1 MQFAFTD
8 AAPVSGLRKTRD
20 GYAVAEVR
28 AARTGIQQYAG
39 VEVGRPDLAVVNVYR
54 PPESVFSADSMA
66 SYGFKPVTIN
76 HPAEGVTADSWKS
89 LAVGVVGGDVVR
101 DGGFVKVPLALMD
114 AAAIKAVQDG
124 TREISMG
131 YVCDLAFED
140 GVTPEGEPYQAIQ
153 RDIRINHLAL
163 VPKGRAGPH
172 CRVGDE
178 RHVADAKA
186 DPATAKAKLK
196 AAIALHAKHMNGSAP
211 TTGKAGEKS
220 QRAMMD
226 LMEEALAALSGD
238 SARGGMGSMDAHPHQ
253 ALRSTGDRHMTLKTI
268 TVDGLPVET
277 TDAGIAAIDKLRG
290 LLSTADAALTSANT
304 AHAAAI
310 AAKDADLATKDA
322 EIDTLKAKVLDEKAI
337 DALVADRASVVSK
350 AKALDAKVVTDGKSN
365 AEIKR
370 AVLGDAAKDKSDA
383 YVDAAFDLK
392 TADLK
397 APDPLRETI
406 TDGITADAADKAVQD
421 ARAEYLKSLNPAQAT
436 A

>member
-1 MQFAFTD
+1 MQFTD
-8 AAPVSGLRKTRD
+8 AAPIAGVRLTRD

-39 VEVGRPDLAVVNVYR
+39 REVGRPDLAVVNVYR
-54 PPESVFSADSMA
+54 PPESVFAADSLA

-76 HPAEGVTADSWKS
+76 HPAEAVTADSWKK
-89 LAVGVVGGDVVR
+89 LAVGIVGGDVVR

-140 GVTPEGEPYQAIQ
+140 GVTPEGESYQAVQ

-172 CRVGDE
+172 CRVGDQGAPE
-178 RHVADAKA
+178 TGQ
-186 DPATAKAKLK
+186 DPAP
-196 AAIALHAKHMNGSAP
+196 LHH
-211 TTGKAGEKS
+211 
-220 QRAMMD
+220 
-226 LMEEALAALSGD
+226 
-238 SARGGMGSMDAHPHQ
+238 
-253 ALRSTGDRHMTLKTI
+253 GDRHMTLKTI

-277 TDAGIAAIDKLRG
+277 TDAGIAAIEKLRG
-290 LLSTADAALTSANT
+290 LLSTADAALAT
-304 AHAAAI
+304 AKTTHDAAL
-310 AAKDADLATKDA
+310 AAKDAELAKKDA
-322 EIDTLKAKVLDEKAI
+322 EIADLKAKVIDGAAL
-337 DALVADRASVVSK
+337 DALVAERASIVAK
-350 AKALDAKVVTDGKSN
+350 ARALDAKVVVDGKTN

-370 AVLGDAAKDKSDA
+370 AVLGDGAKDKSDA

-397 APDPLRETI
+397 PADPLRSTI
-406 TDGITADAADKAVQD
+406 ADANTSVAPVASIRD
-421 ARAEYLKSLNPAQAT
+421 AARLASLN
-436 A
+436 

>member
-1 MQFAFTD
+1 MQFTD
-8 AAPVSGLRKTRD
+8 AAPIAGVRLTRD

-39 VEVGRPDLAVVNVYR
+39 REVGRPDLAVVNVYR
-54 PPESVFSADSMA
+54 PPESVFAADSMA

-76 HPAEGVTADSWKS
+76 HPAQGVTADSWKD

-140 GVTPEGEPYQAIQ
+140 GVTPEGEPYQAVQ

-163 VPKGRAGPH
+163 VPSGRAGPQ
-172 CRVGDE
+172 CRVGD
-178 RHVADAKA
+178 AKP
-186 DPATAKAKLK
+186 DLAKAKGKLR
-196 AAIALHAKHMNGSAP
+196 AAIALHEKHMNGSAP

-220 QRAMMD
+220 QQAMMD
-226 LMEEALAALSGD
+226 LMEEALAALSGE
-238 SARGGMGSMDAHPHQ
+238 SARSGMGSMDAHPSQ
-253 ALRSTGDRHMTLKTI
+253 ALCSTGDRHMTLKTI

-290 LLSTADAALTSANT
+290 LLSTADAALATANT
-304 AHAAAI
+304 THTQAL
-310 AAKDADLATKDA
+310 AAKDADLAKKDA
-322 EIDTLKAKVLDEKAI
+322 EIADLKTKVIDGAAL
-337 DALVADRASVVSK
+337 DALVADRAAVVAK
-350 AKALDAKVVTDGKSN
+350 AKALDPKVVVDGKSN

-392 TADLK
+392 TAD
-397 APDPLRETI
+397 AQSADPLRKVI
-406 TDGITADAADKAVQD
+406 SDGAPNGSVNVASIRDAARVAG
-421 ARAEYLKSLNPAQAT
+421 LN
-436 A
+436 

>member
-1 MQFAFTD
+1 MIFTD
-8 AAPVSGLRKTRD
+8 AAPIAGVRLTRD

-39 VEVGRPDLAVVNVYR
+39 REVGRPDLQVVNVYR
-54 PPESVFSADSMA
+54 PPESVFAADSMA

-76 HPAEGVTADSWKS
+76 HPAEGVTADSWKD

-114 AAAIKAVQDG
+114 AKAIKAVQDG

-163 VPKGRAGPH
+163 VPKGRAGPQ
-172 CRVGDE
+172 CRVGD
-178 RHVADAKA
+178 AKP
-186 DPATAKAKLK
+186 DLAKAKGKLR
-196 AAIALHAKHMNGSAP
+196 AAIALHEKHMNGSAP

-220 QRAMMD
+220 QQAMMD
-226 LMEEALAALSGD
+226 LMEEALAALSGE
-238 SARGGMGSMDAHPHQ
+238 SARSGMGSMDAHPSQ
-253 ALRSTGDRHMTLKTI
+253 ALCSTGDRLMTLKTI

-277 TDAGIAAIDKLRG
+277 TDAGIAAIEKLRG
-290 LLSTADAALTSANT
+290 LLTASDAALKAANDKST
-304 AHAAAI
+304 ETI
-310 AAKDADLATKDA
+310 AAKDAELAKKDA
-322 EIDTLKAKVLDEKAI
+322 EIADLKSKVVDGAAL
-337 DALVADRASVVSK
+337 DALVAERSSIVAK
-350 AKALDAKVVTDGKSN
+350 ARALDAKVVVDGKTN

-370 AVLGDAAKDKSDA
+370 AVLGDGAKDKSDA

-392 TADLK
+392 TADVK
-397 APDPLRETI
+397 TPDPLRSVI
-406 TDGITADAADKAVQD
+406 SDAKGGIDAASIRD
-421 ARAEYLKSLNPAQAT
+421 AARLASLN
-436 A
+436 

>member
-1 MQFAFTD
+1 MQFTD
-8 AAPVSGLRKTRD
+8 AAPIAGVRLTRD

-28 AARTGIQQYAG
+28 AARTGIQQYTG
-39 VEVGRPDLAVVNVYR
+39 REVGRPDLAVVNVYR
-54 PPESVFSADSMA
+54 PPESVFAADSMA

-76 HPAEGVTADSWKS
+76 HPAQGVTADSWKD

-140 GVTPEGEPYQAIQ
+140 GVTPEGEPYQAVQ

-172 CRVGDE
+172 CRVGDQGAPE
-178 RHVADAKA
+178 TGRD
-186 DPATAKAKLK
+186 
-196 AAIALHAKHMNGSAP
+196 SAP
-211 TTGKAGEKS
+211 IN
-220 QRAMMD
+220 
-226 LMEEALAALSGD
+226 
-238 SARGGMGSMDAHPHQ
+238 H
-253 ALRSTGDRHMTLKTI
+253 GDRHMTLKTI

-277 TDAGIAAIDKLRG
+277 TDAGAIAIDLLRSKL
-290 LLSTADAALTSANT
+290 SQAADAMTAAKTTHDAAL
-304 AHAAAI
+304 
-310 AAKDADLATKDA
+310 AAKDAEMAKKDA
-322 EIDTLKAKVLDEKAI
+322 EIADLKTKVLDGPAL
-337 DALVADRASVVSK
+337 DALVAERAAVVAK

-392 TADLK
+392 TADMK
-397 APDPLRETI
+397 AADPLRQVI
-406 TDGITADAADKAVQD
+406 SDSHKGGVSVVSIRDAARFAGQ
-421 ARAEYLKSLNPAQAT
+421 N
-436 A
+436 

>member
-1 MQFAFTD
+1 MQFTD
-8 AAPVSGLRKTRD
+8 SAPIAGVRLTRD

-28 AARTGIQQYAG
+28 AARTGIQQYTG
-39 VEVGRPDLAVVNVYR
+39 REVGRPDLAVVNVYR
-54 PPESVFSADSMA
+54 PPESVFAADSMA

-76 HPAEGVTADSWKS
+76 HPAQGVTADSWKD

-140 GVTPEGEPYQAIQ
+140 GVTPEGEPYQAVQ

-172 CRVGDE
+172 CRVGDQGAPE
-178 RHVADAKA
+178 TGR
-186 DPATAKAKLK
+186 DPAP
-196 AAIALHAKHMNGSAP
+196 INH
-211 TTGKAGEKS
+211 
-220 QRAMMD
+220 
-226 LMEEALAALSGD
+226 
-238 SARGGMGSMDAHPHQ
+238 
-253 ALRSTGDRHMTLKTI
+253 GDRHMTLKTI

-290 LLSTADAALTSANT
+290 LLSTADAALATANT
-304 AHAAAI
+304 NHTAAL
-310 AAKDADLATKDA
+310 AAKDAELAAKDA
-322 EIDTLKAKVLDEKAI
+322 EIADLKTKVIDGAALDAM
-337 DALVADRASVVSK
+337 VADRAAVVSK
-350 AKALDAKVVTDGKSN
+350 AKALDANVVTDGKTN

-392 TADLK
+392 TADMK
-397 APDPLRETI
+397 AADPLRQVI
-406 TDGITADAADKAVQD
+406 SDSHKGGVSVVSIRDAARFAG
-421 ARAEYLKSLNPAQAT
+421 LN
-436 A
+436 

>member
-1 MQFAFTD
+1 MEFTD
-8 AAPVSGLRKTRD
+8 AAPIAGVRLTRD

-39 VEVGRPDLAVVNVYR
+39 SEVGRPDLATVSVYR

-140 GVTPEGEPYQAIQ
+140 GFTPEGEPYQAIQ

-172 CRVGDE
+172 CRVGDKGAPE
-178 RHVADAKA
+178 TGHH
-186 DPATAKAKLK
+186 PAPV
-196 AAIALHAKHMNGSAP
+196 HH
-211 TTGKAGEKS
+211 
-220 QRAMMD
+220 
-226 LMEEALAALSGD
+226 
-238 SARGGMGSMDAHPHQ
+238 
-253 ALRSTGDRHMTLKTI
+253 GDRLMTLKTI

-277 TDAGIAAIDKLRG
+277 TDAG
-290 LLSTADAALTSANT
+290 
-304 AHAAAI
+304 AAAI
-310 AAKDADLATKDA
+310 NLLRDKLTQAAGALETANTNHTSALAAKDAELAKKDA
-322 EIDTLKAKVLDEKAI
+322 EIDDLKTKVIDGAAL
-337 DALVADRASVVSK
+337 DALVAERAAIVSK
-350 AKALDAKVVTDGKSN
+350 AKALDAKVVTDGKTN

-370 AVLGDAAKDKSDA
+370 AVLGDSAKDKPEA

-397 APDPLRETI
+397 PADPLRSTI
-406 TDGITADAADKAVQD
+406 SDGRHPGGVDAASIRD
-421 ARAEYLKSLNPAQAT
+421 AARFAGLN
-436 A
+436 

>member
-1 MQFAFTD
+1 MLFTD
-8 AAPVSGLRKTRD
+8 TAPVAGVRLTRD

-39 VEVGRPDLAVVNVYR
+39 SEVGRPDLAVVNVYR
-54 PPESVFSADSMA
+54 PPESVFSADSLA

-76 HPAEGVTADSWKS
+76 HPAQGVTADTWKD
-89 LAVGVVGGDVVR
+89 LAVGIVGGDVVR

-140 GVTPEGEPYQAIQ
+140 GMTPEGEPYQAIQ

-172 CRVGDE
+172 CRVGDRKGAPE
-178 RHVADAKA
+178 TGRE
-186 DPATAKAKLK
+186 PAP
-196 AAIALHAKHMNGSAP
+196 INH
-211 TTGKAGEKS
+211 
-220 QRAMMD
+220 
-226 LMEEALAALSGD
+226 
-238 SARGGMGSMDAHPHQ
+238 
-253 ALRSTGDRHMTLKTI
+253 GDRRMTLKTI

-277 TDAGIAAIDKLRG
+277 TDAGAIAIDLLKGKLAQA
-290 LLSTADAALTSANT
+290 ADALT
-304 AHAAAI
+304 
-310 AAKDADLATKDA
+310 AAKTTHDTALATKDA
-322 EIDTLKAKVLDEKAI
+322 ELAAK
-337 DALVADRASVVSK
+337 DAEIADLK
-350 AKALDAKVVTDGKSN
+350 AKALDDAALDALVAERSAIVAKAKAIAPTIDTAGKSN

-392 TADLK
+392 TADIK
-397 APDPLRETI
+397 TPDPLREVIADGTTI
-406 TDGITADAADKAVQD
+406 VDAVKARDEAKAARLNRLNGITEAAA
-421 ARAEYLKSLNPAQAT
+421 
-436 A
+436 

>member
-1 MQFAFTD
+1 MEFTD
-8 AAPVSGLRKTRD
+8 AAPIAGVRLTRD

-39 VEVGRPDLAVVNVYR
+39 SEVGRPDLAVVNVYR

-101 DGGFVKVPLALMD
+101 DGGYVKVPLALMD

-140 GVTPEGEPYQAIQ
+140 GVTPEGEAYQAVQ

-172 CRVGDE
+172 CRVGDKGAPE
-178 RHVADAKA
+178 TGR
-186 DPATAKAKLK
+186 DPAP
-196 AAIALHAKHMNGSAP
+196 INH
-211 TTGKAGEKS
+211 
-220 QRAMMD
+220 
-226 LMEEALAALSGD
+226 
-238 SARGGMGSMDAHPHQ
+238 
-253 ALRSTGDRHMTLKTI
+253 GDRHMTLKTI

-290 LLSTADAALTSANT
+290 LLSASDAAL
-304 AHAAAI
+304 AAEKTRSTETVV
-310 AAKDADLATKDA
+310 AKDAELAKKDA
-322 EIDTLKAKVLDEKAI
+322 EIDALKAKVIDGAAL
-337 DALVADRASVVSK
+337 DALVAERASVVSK
-350 AKALDAKVVTDGKSN
+350 AKALDATVVTDGKTN

-392 TADLK
+392 TADIK
-397 APDPLRETI
+397 TPDPLRSTI
-406 TDGITADAADKAVQD
+406 ADGRHNGGTDAASIRD
-421 ARAEYLKSLNPAQAT
+421 AARIAGLN
-436 A
+436 

>member
-1 MQFAFTD
+1 MQFTD
-8 AAPVSGLRKTRD
+8 AAPIAGVRLTRD

-39 VEVGRPDLAVVNVYR
+39 REVGRPDLAVVNVYR
-54 PPESVFSADSMA
+54 PPESVFAADSMA

-76 HPAEGVTADSWKS
+76 HPAEGVTADSWKD

-140 GVTPEGEPYQAIQ
+140 GVTPEGEPYQAVQ

-163 VPKGRAGPH
+163 VPSGRAGPQ
-172 CRVGDE
+172 CRVGD
-178 RHVADAKA
+178 AKP
-186 DPATAKAKLK
+186 DLAKAKGKLR
-196 AAIALHAKHMNGSAP
+196 AAIALHEKHMNGSAP

-220 QRAMMD
+220 QQAMMD
-226 LMEEALAALSGD
+226 LMEEALAALSGE
-238 SARGGMGSMDAHPHQ
+238 SARSGMGSMDAHPSQ
-253 ALRSTGDRHMTLKTI
+253 ALCSTGDRHMTLKTI
-268 TVDGLPVET
+268 AVDGLPVET

-290 LLSTADAALTSANT
+290 LLSTADAALATANT
-304 AHAAAI
+304 THAQAL
-310 AAKDADLATKDA
+310 AAKDADLAKKDA
-322 EIDTLKAKVLDEKAI
+322 EIADLKTKVIDGAAL
-337 DALVADRASVVSK
+337 DALVADRAAVVAK
-350 AKALDAKVVTDGKSN
+350 AKALDPKVVIDGKSN

-392 TADLK
+392 TAD
-397 APDPLRETI
+397 AQSADPLRKVI
-406 TDGITADAADKAVQD
+406 SDGAPNGGVHVASIRDAARVAG
-421 ARAEYLKSLNPAQAT
+421 LN
-436 A
+436 

>member
-1 MQFAFTD
+1 MEFTD
-8 AAPVSGLRKTRD
+8 SAPIAGVRLTRD

-39 VEVGRPDLAVVNVYR
+39 SEVGRPDLATVSVYR

-101 DGGFVKVPLALMD
+101 DGGYVKVPLALMD

-140 GVTPEGEPYQAIQ
+140 GVTPEGEAYQAIQ

-172 CRVGDE
+172 CRVGDKGAPE
-178 RHVADAKA
+178 SGQH
-186 DPATAKAKLK
+186 PAPV
-196 AAIALHAKHMNGSAP
+196 HH
-211 TTGKAGEKS
+211 
-220 QRAMMD
+220 
-226 LMEEALAALSGD
+226 
-238 SARGGMGSMDAHPHQ
+238 
-253 ALRSTGDRHMTLKTI
+253 GDRLMTLKTI

-290 LLSTADAALTSANT
+290 LLATSDAALATANSTHT
-304 AHAAAI
+304 AAL
-310 AAKDADLATKDA
+310 AAKDADLAKKDA
-322 EIDTLKAKVLDEKAI
+322 EIDDLKAKIVDGPAL
-337 DALVADRASVVSK
+337 DALAAERSAIVTK
-350 AKALDAKVVTDGKSN
+350 ARALDAKVVTDGKTN

-370 AVLGDAAKDKSDA
+370 AVLGDAAKDKSEA

-397 APDPLRETI
+397 PSDPLRSTI
-406 TDGITADAADKAVQD
+406 ADGRLSGGDNAASIRDAARVAG
-421 ARAEYLKSLNPAQAT
+421 SLN
-436 A
+436 

>member
-1 MQFAFTD
+1 MQFTD
-8 AAPVSGLRKTRD
+8 AAPIAGVRLTRD

-39 VEVGRPDLAVVNVYR
+39 SEVGRPDLAVVNVYR

-76 HPAEGVTADSWKS
+76 HPAEGVTADSWKD

-114 AAAIKAVQDG
+114 AAAIRAVQDG

-140 GVTPEGEPYQAIQ
+140 GVTPEGEAYQAVQ

-172 CRVGDE
+172 CRVGDKGAPE
-178 RHVADAKA
+178 IGH
-186 DPATAKAKLK
+186 DPAP
-196 AAIALHAKHMNGSAP
+196 IHH
-211 TTGKAGEKS
+211 
-220 QRAMMD
+220 
-226 LMEEALAALSGD
+226 
-238 SARGGMGSMDAHPHQ
+238 
-253 ALRSTGDRHMTLKTI
+253 GDRHMTLKTI

-277 TDAGIAAIDKLRG
+277 TDAGIAAIEKLRG
-290 LLSTADAALTSANT
+290 LLATSDAALATANSTHT
-304 AHAAAI
+304 AAL
-310 AAKDADLATKDA
+310 AAKDADLAKKDA
-322 EIDTLKAKVLDEKAI
+322 EIDDLKAKVIDGAAL
-337 DALVADRASVVSK
+337 DALVAERASVVAK
-350 AKALDAKVVTDGKSN
+350 AKALDAKVVVDGKSN

-397 APDPLRETI
+397 PADPLRQTI
-406 TDGITADAADKAVQD
+406 ADSQPGGSNAASIRDAARLA
-421 ARAEYLKSLNPAQAT
+421 SLN
-436 A
+436 

>member
-1 MQFAFTD
+1 MQFTD
-8 AAPVSGLRKTRD
+8 SAPIAGVRLTRD

-28 AARTGIQQYAG
+28 AARTGIQQYTG
-39 VEVGRPDLAVVNVYR
+39 SEVGRPDLAVVNVYR
-54 PPESVFSADSMA
+54 PPESVFAADSMA

-76 HPAEGVTADSWKS
+76 HPAEGVTADSWKD

-101 DGGFVKVPLALMD
+101 DGGYVKVPLALMD

-140 GVTPEGEPYQAIQ
+140 GVTPEGEAYQAIQ

-172 CRVGDE
+172 CRVGDKGAPE
-178 RHVADAKA
+178 TGH
-186 DPATAKAKLK
+186 DPAP
-196 AAIALHAKHMNGSAP
+196 INH
-211 TTGKAGEKS
+211 
-220 QRAMMD
+220 
-226 LMEEALAALSGD
+226 
-238 SARGGMGSMDAHPHQ
+238 
-253 ALRSTGDRHMTLKTI
+253 GDRHMTLKTI

-290 LLSTADAALTSANT
+290 LLSTSDAALKAANDKAT
-304 AHAAAI
+304 ETI
-310 AAKDADLATKDA
+310 AAKDAELAKKDA
-322 EIDTLKAKVLDEKAI
+322 EIDDLKAKVIDGAAL
-337 DALVADRASVVSK
+337 DALVAERSAIVTK
-350 AKALDAKVVTDGKSN
+350 AKALDAKVVTDGKTN

-370 AVLGDAAKDKSDA
+370 AVLGDAAKDKPDA

-397 APDPLRETI
+397 VADPLRSTI
-406 TDGITADAADKAVQD
+406 ADGVDITSDAKARDD
-421 ARAEYLKSLNPAQAT
+421 ALEARRNRFAT
-436 A
+436 AHQAAAA

>member
-1 MQFAFTD
+1 MLFTD
-8 AAPVSGLRKTRD
+8 SAPIAGVRLTRD

-39 VEVGRPDLAVVNVYR
+39 REVGRPDLAVVNVYR

-76 HPAEGVTADSWKS
+76 HPTEGVTADSWKS

-114 AAAIKAVQDG
+114 AAAIKAVQSG

-140 GVTPEGEPYQAIQ
+140 GVTPDGEPYQAIQ
-153 RDIRINHLAL
+153 KDIRINHLAL

-172 CRVGDE
+172 CRVGDKGAPE
-178 RHVADAKA
+178 TGL
-186 DPATAKAKLK
+186 DPAP
-196 AAIALHAKHMNGSAP
+196 INH
-211 TTGKAGEKS
+211 
-220 QRAMMD
+220 
-226 LMEEALAALSGD
+226 
-238 SARGGMGSMDAHPHQ
+238 
-253 ALRSTGDRHMTLKTI
+253 GDRHMTLKTI

-277 TDAGIAAIDKLRG
+277 TDAGAIAIDLLRG
-290 LLSTADAALTSANT
+290 KLSQAADAMTAAKTTHDAAL
-304 AHAAAI
+304 
-310 AAKDADLATKDA
+310 AAKDADLAKKDA
-322 EIDTLKAKVLDEKAI
+322 EIADLKTKVLDAAAL
-337 DALVADRASVVSK
+337 DALVAERAAIVAK

-370 AVLGDAAKDKSDA
+370 ALLGDAAKDKSEA

-392 TADLK
+392 TADIK
-397 APDPLRETI
+397 TPDPLRSAI
-406 TDGITADAADKAVQD
+406 TDSKGGTNAASIRDAARLA
-421 ARAEYLKSLNPAQAT
+421 SLN
-436 A
+436 

>member
-1 MQFAFTD
+1 MMQFTD
-8 AAPVSGLRKTRD
+8 AAPIAGVRLTRD

-39 VEVGRPDLAVVNVYR
+39 REVGRPDLAVVNVYR

-76 HPAEGVTADSWKS
+76 HPAQGVTADSWKD
-89 LAVGVVGGDVVR
+89 LAVGVVGGEVVR

-153 RDIRINHLAL
+153 KDIRINHLAL

-172 CRVGDE
+172 CRVGDQGAPE
-178 RHVADAKA
+178 TGQ
-186 DPATAKAKLK
+186 DPAP
-196 AAIALHAKHMNGSAP
+196 IHH
-211 TTGKAGEKS
+211 
-220 QRAMMD
+220 
-226 LMEEALAALSGD
+226 
-238 SARGGMGSMDAHPHQ
+238 
-253 ALRSTGDRHMTLKTI
+253 GDRHMTLKTI

-277 TDAGIAAIDKLRG
+277 TDAGIAAIEKLRG
-290 LLSTADAALTSANT
+290 LLNTADAALTSANT

-310 AAKDADLATKDA
+310 AAKDAELAKKDA
-322 EIDTLKAKVLDEKAI
+322 VIDDLKAKVLDDAAI
-337 DALVADRASVVSK
+337 DALVTDRADVIGK
-350 AKALDAKVVTDGKSN
+350 AKAIDPKVVTDGKSI

-370 AVLGDAAKDKSDA
+370 AVLGDAAKDKPDA
-383 YVDAAFDLK
+383 YVDAAFDIK
-392 TADLK
+392 TKDVKPA
-397 APDPLRETI
+397 DPLRKVI
-406 TDGITADAADKAVQD
+406 ADGQTGGVVAASIRDAA
-421 ARAEYLKSLNPAQAT
+421 RAASLN
-436 A
+436 

>member
-1 MQFAFTD
+1 MQFTD
-8 AAPVSGLRKTRD
+8 AAPIAGVRLTRD

-39 VEVGRPDLAVVNVYR
+39 REVGRPDLAVVNVYR
-54 PPESVFSADSMA
+54 PPESVFAADSMA

-76 HPAEGVTADSWKS
+76 HPAEGVTADSWKD

-140 GVTPEGEPYQAIQ
+140 GVTPEGEPYQAVQ

-163 VPKGRAGPH
+163 VPSGRAGPQ
-172 CRVGDE
+172 CRVGD
-178 RHVADAKA
+178 AKP
-186 DPATAKAKLK
+186 DLAKAKGKLR
-196 AAIALHAKHMNGSAP
+196 AAIALHEKHMNGSAP

-220 QRAMMD
+220 QQAMMD
-226 LMEEALAALSGD
+226 LMEEALAALSGE
-238 SARGGMGSMDAHPHQ
+238 SARSGMGSMDAHPSQ
-253 ALRSTGDRHMTLKTI
+253 ALCSTGDRLMTLKTI

-290 LLSTADAALTSANT
+290 LLSTADAALATANT
-304 AHAAAI
+304 NHTAAL
-310 AAKDADLATKDA
+310 AAKDADLAKKDA
-322 EIDTLKAKVLDEKAI
+322 EIADLKTKVIDGAAL
-337 DALVADRASVVSK
+337 DALVADRAAVVAK
-350 AKALDAKVVTDGKSN
+350 AKALDPKVVIDGKSN

-392 TADLK
+392 TADVQ
-397 APDPLRETI
+397 AGDPLRSVI
-406 TDGITADAADKAVQD
+406 ADSAHKGAVNAASIRDAARFAG
-421 ARAEYLKSLNPAQAT
+421 LN
-436 A
+436 

>member
-1 MQFAFTD
+1 MQFTD
-8 AAPVSGLRKTRD
+8 AAPIAGVRMTRD

-39 VEVGRPDLAVVNVYR
+39 AEVGRPDLAVVNVYR
-54 PPESVFSADSMA
+54 PPESVFANDSMA

-76 HPAEGVTADSWKS
+76 HPAAGVTADSWKA

-140 GVTPEGEPYQAIQ
+140 GVTPEGERYQAIQ
-153 RDIRINHLAL
+153 KDIRINHLAL
-163 VPKGRAGPH
+163 VPKGRAGPQ
-172 CRVGDE
+172 CRLGDQGAPE
-178 RHVADAKA
+178 
-186 DPATAKAKLK
+186 T
-196 AAIALHAKHMNGSAP
+196 AP
-211 TTGKAGEKS
+211 T
-220 QRAMMD
+220 
-226 LMEEALAALSGD
+226 EAPLN
-238 SARGGMGSMDAHPHQ
+238 H
-253 ALRSTGDRHMTLKTI
+253 GDRLMTLKTI

-277 TDAGIAAIDKLRG
+277 TDAGAIAIDLLRG
-290 LLSTADAALTSANT
+290 KLSQAADAMSAAKTTHDAAL
-304 AHAAAI
+304 
-310 AAKDADLATKDA
+310 AAKDAELAAKDA
-322 EIDTLKAKVLDEKAI
+322 EIADLKAKVLDGAAL
-337 DALVADRASVVSK
+337 DALVAERSTIVAK

-392 TADLK
+392 TADIK
-397 APDPLRETI
+397 TPDPLREVI
-406 TDGITADAADKAVQD
+406 TDGVNVADALALRD
-421 ARAEYLKSLNPAQAT
+421 AAKEARLNRLNGITEAA

>member
-1 MQFAFTD
+1 MEFTD
-8 AAPVSGLRKTRD
+8 AAPLSGVRMTRD

-39 VEVGRPDLAVVNVYR
+39 SEVGRPDLAVVNVYR
-54 PPESVFSADSMA
+54 PPESVFAADSMA

-76 HPAEGVTADSWKS
+76 HPAEGVTADSWKD

-101 DGGFVKVPLALMD
+101 DGGFIKVPLALMD

-238 SARGGMGSMDAHPHQ
+238 SARGGMGSMDAHPRQ
-253 ALRSTGDRHMTLKTI
+253 ALRSTGDRLMTLKTI

-277 TDAGIAAIDKLRG
+277 TDAG
-290 LLSTADAALTSANT
+290 
-304 AHAAAI
+304 AAAI
-310 AAKDADLATKDA
+310 NLLRDKLTQAAGAMETANTNHSTALAAKDADLAKKDA
-322 EIDTLKAKVLDEKAI
+322 EIADLQSKVQNL
-337 DALVADRASVVSK
+337 DALVAERSTVVSK
-350 AKALDAKVVTDGKSN
+350 AKSLDAKVITDGKSN

-392 TADLK
+392 TADIK
-397 APDPLRETI
+397 APDPLRQI
-406 TDGITADAADKAVQD
+406 ISDGQNKGGVNAASIRDAARLA
-421 ARAEYLKSLNPAQAT
+421 SLN
-436 A
+436 

>member
-1 MQFAFTD
+1 MQFTD
-8 AAPVSGLRKTRD
+8 AAPIAGVRLTRD

-39 VEVGRPDLAVVNVYR
+39 AEVGRPDLAVVNVYR
-54 PPESVFSADSMA
+54 PPESVFANDSMA

-76 HPAEGVTADSWKS
+76 HPAEGVTADSWKA

-153 RDIRINHLAL
+153 KDIRINHLAL
-163 VPKGRAGPH
+163 VPKGRAGPQ
-172 CRVGDE
+172 CRVGD
-178 RHVADAKA
+178 AKP
-186 DPATAKAKLK
+186 DLAKAKGKLR
-196 AAIALHAKHMNGSAP
+196 AAIALHEKHMNGSAP

-220 QRAMMD
+220 QQAMMD
-226 LMEEALAALSGD
+226 LMEEALAALSGE
-238 SARGGMGSMDAHPHQ
+238 SARSGMGSMDAHPSQ
-253 ALRSTGDRHMTLKTI
+253 ALCSTGDRLMTLKTI

-277 TDAGIAAIDKLRG
+277 TDAGAIAIDLLRG
-290 LLSTADAALTSANT
+290 KLSQAADAMTAAKTTHDAAL
-304 AHAAAI
+304 
-310 AAKDADLATKDA
+310 AAKDAEMAAKDA
-322 EIDTLKAKVLDEKAI
+322 EIADLKTKVLDAVAL
-337 DALVADRASVVSK
+337 DALVAERSTIVAK

-392 TADLK
+392 TADIK
-397 APDPLRETI
+397 TPDPLREVI
-406 TDGITADAADKAVQD
+406 TDGVNVADALAQRD
-421 ARAEYLKSLNPAQAT
+421 AAKEARLNRLNGITEAA

>member
-1 MQFAFTD
+1 MIFTD
-8 AAPVSGLRKTRD
+8 AAPIAGVRLTRD

-39 VEVGRPDLAVVNVYR
+39 REVGRPDLQVVNVYR
-54 PPESVFSADSMA
+54 PPESVFAADSMA

-76 HPAEGVTADSWKS
+76 HPAEGVTADSWKD

-114 AAAIKAVQDG
+114 AKAIKAVQDG

-163 VPKGRAGPH
+163 VPKGRAGPQ
-172 CRVGDE
+172 CRLGDQ
-178 RHVADAKA
+178 
-186 DPATAKAKLK
+186 
-196 AAIALHAKHMNGSAP
+196 GAP
-211 TTGKAGEKS
+211 KAGEDK
-220 QRAMMD
+220 APV
-226 LMEEALAALSGD
+226 
-238 SARGGMGSMDAHPHQ
+238 HH
-253 ALRSTGDRHMTLKTI
+253 GDRHMTLKTI

-277 TDAGIAAIDKLRG
+277 TDAGAIAIDLLRG
-290 LLSTADAALTSANT
+290 KLSQAADAMTAAKTTHDAAL
-304 AHAAAI
+304 
-310 AAKDADLATKDA
+310 AAKDAELAAKDA
-322 EIDTLKAKVLDEKAI
+322 EIADLKTKVLDASALDAMVAERAAI
-337 DALVADRASVVSK
+337 VAK
-350 AKALDAKVVTDGKSN
+350 AKALDAKVITDGKSN

-392 TADLK
+392 TADVK
-397 APDPLRETI
+397 TPDPLRSVI
-406 TDGITADAADKAVQD
+406 SDAKGGIDAASIRD
-421 ARAEYLKSLNPAQAT
+421 AARLASLN
-436 A
+436 

>member
-1 MQFAFTD
+1 MQFTD
-8 AAPVSGLRKTRD
+8 SAPIAGVRLTRD

-28 AARTGIQQYAG
+28 AARIGIQQYDG
-39 VEVGRPDLAVVNVYR
+39 REVGRPDLTVVNVYR
-54 PPESVFSADSMA
+54 PPESVFAADSMA

-76 HPAEGVTADSWKS
+76 HPAEGVTADSWKD

-114 AAAIKAVQDG
+114 AKAIKAVQDG

-131 YVCDLAFED
+131 YVCDLHFVD

-153 RDIRINHLAL
+153 KDIRINHLAL

-172 CRVGDE
+172 CRVGDRGAPE
-178 RHVADAKA
+178 TGQ
-186 DPATAKAKLK
+186 DPQ
-196 AAIALHAKHMNGSAP
+196 AP
-211 TTGKAGEKS
+211 VN
-220 QRAMMD
+220 
-226 LMEEALAALSGD
+226 
-238 SARGGMGSMDAHPHQ
+238 H
-253 ALRSTGDRHMTLKTI
+253 GDRLMTLKTI

-290 LLSTADAALTSANT
+290 LLATSDAALATANSTHT
-304 AHAAAI
+304 AAL
-310 AAKDADLATKDA
+310 AAKDADLAKRDA
-322 EIDTLKAKVLDEKAI
+322 EIDDLKAKVIDGAAL
-337 DALVADRASVVSK
+337 DALVAERASVVSK
-350 AKALDAKVVTDGKSN
+350 AKALDAKVVIDGKSN

-397 APDPLRETI
+397 PSDPLRSAI
-406 TDGITADAADKAVQD
+406 ADGKTGGTNAASIRDAARFA
-421 ARAEYLKSLNPAQAT
+421 SLN
-436 A
+436 